1 MKEETINLKNN
12 YPQIVILTFFSLL
25 IGSSYPYLQYG
36 IDGGLVLAGIV
47 KYQDFNSPMAY
58 YFFNS
63 WTLIH
68 QFSSLLLQ
76 IGLSVES
83 SSKVLMMISTFF
95 FSFGVFLF
103 CYSLTKEK
111 NLSLFI
117 AVVSIVLGKN
127 FGDTDYPSLIFS
139 EHTYGMLSLATF
151 TFILGL
157 IANKN
162 IFFSCLLAFVLF
174 SIHPIVGLWTLLIM
188 FISFYLFNIYSIY
201 KKEIKKG
208 IILGIIFIIFSFI
221 LYSFNSIEKIPYNE
235 DLFLDYLENWDGH
248 RSISKLIHYE
258 YLIKTLFLFI
268 LCALIFKKKI
278 ESSSYSA
285 HIFALLLSLVCSS
298 ILYLLYKLVPFIF
311 PEFFKIIMPT
321 RFIMLHTF
329 LGWPLII
336 ATLIFLLKDTFKK
349 KANFFV
355 SILLILILIQNYNKI
370 FLIKNNFISNFQEKE
385 ESYVINFLKNEN
397 FKTNLIVPSSLVSYV
412 FKKTKKPI
420 LLHTESM
427 DFIPYHSYLS
437 DKFFYILRK
446 VYKIENNIPPEQ
458 NNPSLSDDYIKN
470 VFENR
475 SKDEWSS
482 IKREFN
488 VEFILIPHE
497 WNLNIKIHKQD
508 EKYKLYKL

>member
-221 LYSFNSIEKIPYNE
+221 IYSFNSIEKIPYNE

-458 NNPSLSDDYIKN
+458 NNPSLSDNYIKN

-488 VEFILIPHE
+488 VGFILIPHE